1 MTKKKIRKMKN
12 EKARGKN
19 EKPQKNYLYLAYKG
33 KEYLWLAFTI
43 LSIVI
48 AVYLL
53 ITGAKQEEVIYFVA
67 LTFLS
72 GLFYSFNRYRRL
84 KWEKRDL
91 EEAQKEK

>member
-1 MTKKKIRKMKN
+1 MKKAEKKN
-12 EKARGKN
+12 KEP
-19 EKPQKNYLYLAYKG
+19 KPQKNYLYLAYKG

-43 LSIVI
+43 ISIVI
-48 AVYLL
+48 SVYQL
-53 ITGAKQEEVIYFVA
+53 IAGTREEAIYFVA

-91 EEAQKEK
+91 EEAQKKN